1 MVQNP
6 LYRQVADKI
15 REQIRSGGLKPGDAL
30 PTEVKL
36 QQQFGVSRVTIRQ
49 AIKLLVEQDELY
61 SVQGSGTYVREQ
73 RIKHDIYQ
81 LRGFSEEMSSTDRQA
96 STEVLDFAVMLPPP
110 MVASALGLTEQERVV
125 YAKRLRLLDGKPL
138 IVEETWL
145 PLAMFPDLSF
155 EVMRRSKYQYIEQ
168 EKGLKIDRS
177 EQEIAPVLPS
187 PDICR
192 LLGCSASD
200 PILEISSRGF
210 LSTGEMFEFSVHH
223 FLTREY
229 KFSLVAKR

>member
-110 MVASALGLTEQERVV
+110 RVASALGLTEQERVV

-168 EKGLKIDRS
+168 EKGLNIDRS
-177 EQEIAPVLPS
+177 
-187 PDICR
+187 
-192 LLGCSASD
+192 
-200 PILEISSRGF
+200 
-210 LSTGEMFEFSVHH
+210 
-223 FLTREY
+223 
-229 KFSLVAKR
+229 